1 MGLECLLVLFFLV
14 FFGDLFLL
22 LVFFFL
28 GGFFVIFFLFVNVE
42 KGINVFFGIFN
53 LRFNGDIGIINWIKN
68 IFDYFDGF

>member
-1 MGLECLLVLFFLV
+1 MFVSFIFFSFFWRFV
-14 FFGDLFLL
+14 FI
-22 LVFFFL
+22 VSFFFL